1 MKKTLLT
8 LLLLLSIPMYASAS
22 VADSSTTT
30 NFTVE
35 VVEESLGLNIS
46 GNTDLGQISRKGAP
60 EIRFPGLKVSN
71 QGAVK
76 GYLYA
81 EVGQLQGISF
91 GDREGDLIAVS
102 VVNGNNELAAISQS
116 EDLLTEVMRELDTDS
131 DPNGISSGEE
141 LTPFNVVFSVK
152 DRLPVGQ
159 LSMPVKW
166 TLKPQ

>member
-1 MKKTLLT
+1 MKKTIIT

-46 GNTDLGQISRKGAP
+46 GSTDLGQISRKSAP
-60 EIRFPGLKVSN
+60 EIRFPSLKVSN
-71 QGAVK
+71 HGAVK

-91 GDREGDLIAVS
+91 GNGEGDLIAVS
-102 VVNGNNELAAISQS
+102 IVNGNNELAAISQS
-116 EDLLTEVMRELDTDS
+116 ENLLTDVMRELNSDS
-131 DPNGISSGEE
+131 DPSGISPGEE
-141 LTPFNVVFSVK
+141 LTSFNVVFSVK